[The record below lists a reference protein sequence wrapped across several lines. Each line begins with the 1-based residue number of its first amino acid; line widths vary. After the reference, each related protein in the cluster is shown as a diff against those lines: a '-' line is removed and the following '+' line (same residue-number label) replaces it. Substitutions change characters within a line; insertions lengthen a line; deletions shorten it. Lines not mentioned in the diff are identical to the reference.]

1 MRVLVMGSTGSGKST
16 FARQLAARIGAP
28 HIEQDALNW
37 DPGWTDLSQADPE
50 KLRERVRAAIVAESW
65 TTCGNY
71 SAVRGLIIERA
82 THLVWLDY
90 ERPIIMARVIRRS
103 ISRAIVNAELW
114 PGTGNREDFR
124 RWLDKEHPIR
134 WAWDTFK
141 ARRMSYEQMFAD
153 PANARLEMHRVRHP
167 RQAAPLMDRLAA
179 AERRPIPC
187 SSVAVPA
194 VNEE

>member
-28 HIEQDALNW
+28 YIEQDALNW
-37 DPGWTDLSQADPE
+37 DPGWTNLSQTDPE
-50 KLRERVRAAIVAESW
+50 QLRERVRAAIAAESW

-71 SAVRGLIIERA
+71 SVVRSLILERA

-90 ERPIIMARVIRRS
+90 ERPVIMMRVIRRS
-103 ISRAIVNAELW
+103 FSRAIVNAELW

-134 WAWDTFK
+134 WAWDTFRT
-141 ARRMSYEQMFAD
+141 RRASYEQLFAD
-153 PANARLEMHRVRHP
+153 LANAHLEMHRVRYP

-179 AERRPIPC
+179 QALPI
-187 SSVAVPA
+187 
-194 VNEE
+194 